1 MRGRISKSFVPS
13 PPVPLSPEDWSEG
26 GQVFVHERWRK
37 NKRRMHAFFENCYL
51 RTAHAVPSVPRAVFP
66 PKSKAV
72 FLLTSMAESRA
83 GVLLAKSTAALYLP
97 KYKSKSEAES
107 KLVRRLL
114 SPTDFVRPI
123 AGIAKLLKFS
133 LSPPASGLKP
143 HLAKQLADRQ

>member
-51 RTAHAVPSVPRAVFP
+51 RTAHAVPSVPRAVF
-66 PKSKAV
+66 
-72 FLLTSMAESRA
+72 LLTSMAESRA

-107 KLVRRLL
+107 NLVRRLL